1 VDSADYLR
9 NLSSRKLPILTNNAV
24 GAPGGDAT
32 EKALPITPPSV
43 YNGGVPASNEKAS
56 EYNKAMAL
64 LEAGMFGLSGPN
76 VAAVLVL
83 ALVLFGGRKI
93 AGLGGGGPQ
102 APTHP
107 VPGIDPKTPTGM
119 KAPCND
125 GAVD

>member
-9 NLSSRKLPILTNNAV
+9 NLSSRKLPIMTNNAV

-83 ALVLFGGRKI
+83 ALVHLADGRSPVWAAEAHRHQPI
-93 AGLGGGGPQ
+93 PCQ
-102 APTHP
+102 ASTPKHRP
-107 VPGIDPKTPTGM
+107 V
-119 KAPCND
+119 
-125 GAVD
+125 

>member
-1 VDSADYLR
+1 MDSADYLR

-83 ALVLFGGRKI
+83 ALVHLADGDRRSGRRR
-93 AGLGGGGPQ
+93 
-102 APTHP
+102 
-107 VPGIDPKTPTGM
+107 PTGTNPSR
-119 KAPCND
+119 ARHRPQNTD
-125 GAVD
+125 RYESTV